1 MPVKLSDGVVAE
13 IIALHQNGA
22 TVANIEAELDVSHVS
37 IRRILSDAGFEM
49 KKAPRRN
56 DEYYSDPVVMDRIV
70 TLYKSGASIKSI
82 LEKEKMTG
90 KTVRRIL
97 KDAGIYEQRQR
108 KVKADGTREISDEEF
123 IRVWQTSKSARQVEL
138 TLGLTRQAVNSRLHN
153 FRKNGVP
160 LKKMVRQPAQTKD
173 WKRLAEFAKQFL
185 EES

>member
-1 MPVKLSDGVVAE
+1 MPARLSNE
-13 IIALHQNGA
+13 IAQQIVGLHETGA
-22 TVANIEAELDVSHVS
+22 TVADIEAELKVSHVS

-49 KKAPRRN
+49 DKRPRRN
-56 DEYYSDPVVMDRIV
+56 DDYYNDPVVIERV
-70 TLYKSGASIKSI
+70 ATLYKSGASIKSI
-82 LEKEKMTG
+82 LEKEKMTS

-97 KDAGIYEQRQR
+97 KDAGVYEQRLR

-123 IRVWQTSKSARQVEL
+123 IRVWQTSSSARQVEL
-138 TLGLTRQAVNSRLHN
+138 ALGLTRQAVNSRMYK

-160 LKKMVRQPAQTKD
+160 LKKMDRKAANQKD